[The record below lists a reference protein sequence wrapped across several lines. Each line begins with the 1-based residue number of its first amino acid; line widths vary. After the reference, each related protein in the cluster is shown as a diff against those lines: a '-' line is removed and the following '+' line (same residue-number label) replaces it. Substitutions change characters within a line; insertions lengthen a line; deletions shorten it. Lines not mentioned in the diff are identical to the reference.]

1 MLFQFLQNL
10 STERSCS
17 DRTDRQKSRDQYFGK
32 YERHTI
38 NIFKQEDKESDMPQH
53 PIFIDGVEK
62 VQWLSGTIRMEL
74 FYKKPTEYDE
84 GNKESAGELIMTVD
98 GFLSTMNAMQ
108 QTADMLV
115 EKGIL
120 KHKDKEDK

>member
-1 MLFQFLQNL
+1 M
-10 STERSCS
+10 TP
-17 DRTDRQKSRDQYFGK
+17 
-32 YERHTI
+32 
-38 NIFKQEDKESDMPQH
+38 MPTY
-53 PIFIDGVEK
+53 IDGIS
-62 VQWLSGTIRMEL
+62 QINFMSGTIRMEL

-98 GFLSTMNAMQ
+98 GFLSAMSAMQ

-120 KHKDKEDK
+120 QKGDNIQQAHDTE